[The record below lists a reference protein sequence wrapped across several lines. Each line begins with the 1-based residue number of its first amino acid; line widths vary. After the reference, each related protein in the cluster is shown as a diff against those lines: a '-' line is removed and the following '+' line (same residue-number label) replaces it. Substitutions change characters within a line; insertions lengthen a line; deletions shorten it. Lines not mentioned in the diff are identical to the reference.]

1 MSATDHT
8 HREGRQLPAG
18 WRLVSLGDCGEVV
31 SGVTVGRRVEGQG
44 IRDVPYLRVANVKD
58 GHLDLADV
66 TATAASADE
75 IAALALRQGD
85 LLLTEGGDPD
95 KLGRGTVW
103 EGQLP
108 ECIHQNHVFRV
119 RFDAQGFEPAFVAF
133 QAASPYGKAYFLHHA
148 KQTTGIATINQRVL
162 KAFPLMVPP
171 LPEQQRIAAVLR
183 EQMAAVEKA
192 RAAAQ
197 ARLAAVKDL
206 PAAFL
211 RQVFG
216 DSPAFAASPVTPTKP
231 VHPGWTWHRLIDI
244 ARLATG
250 HTPSRYHPEYWKGT
264 IPWLQLADIRA
275 LDGHEAQDTSEHAN
289 ELGIENSSAVL
300 LPAGTVC
307 MSRTASVG
315 FFAVMGRPMATS
327 QDFVNWVCGDALDPW
342 FLMYLQIA
350 NRKRIRDLG
359 SGAVHQ
365 TIYFPTVQAFS
376 VCVPS
381 IAEQRRLAGVLREQV
396 GAAESACAAA
406 EEGLDTINALPAA
419 LLRRAFAGEL

>member
-1 MSATDHT
+1 MT
-8 HREGRQLPAG
+8 EGRQLPPG
-18 WRLVSLGDCGEVV
+18 WRWIRLGEVCGQDRRIV
-31 SGVTVGRRVEGQG
+31 EPGTAEANRLTYLSLEHIESETGRVLEAPVEQVEDAGKSTTFRFDERHVLYG
-44 IRDVPYLRVANVKD
+44 KLRPYLNKVALQDRPGRCTTEVIPLLPSDGMDRVF
-58 GHLDLADV
+58 LAWLLRRRETV
-66 TATAASADE
+66 EFAMQGKTGSRMPRADM
-75 IAALALRQGD
+75 D
-85 LLLTEGGDPD
+85 SLLTLEMP
-95 KLGRGTVW
+95 
-103 EGQLP
+103 
-108 ECIHQNHVFRV
+108 I
-119 RFDAQGFEPAFVAF
+119 
-133 QAASPYGKAYFLHHA
+133 
-148 KQTTGIATINQRVL
+148 
-162 KAFPLMVPP
+162 PP
-171 LPEQQRIAAVLR
+171 LAEQQRIAAALR

-197 ARLAAVKDL
+197 ARMAAAYAL

-216 DSPAFAASPVTPTKP
+216 DASAFAASPVTPTKP
-231 VHPGWTWHRLIDI
+231 VHPGWTWHRLTDI

-300 LPAGTVC
+300 LPACTVC

-315 FFAVMGRPMATS
+315 FFTIMGRPMATS

-342 FLMYLQIA
+342 FLMYLMIA

-396 GAAESACAAA
+396 GAAERACAAA
-406 EEGLDTINALPAA
+406 EEELDTINALPAA
-419 LLRRAFAGEL
+419 LLRRAFNGEL